1 MRQGPLKGLRVVEFA
16 GIGPGPFAAMLL
28 ADMGADVVRID
39 RPEARAR
46 KADVT
51 LRGRRIIAL
60 DLKTQ
65 ADQALALCD
74 QAEVLIEGFR
84 PGVMERL
91 GLGPEVVCARNPKLV
106 YGRMTGWGQS
116 GPLAPY
122 AGHVLA
128 ERIGLVPILRAGLGM
143 VEPIIDMIPTA
154 HIWHLGL
161 YRDHDTLQPVSYYNK
176 LPPEVNIDVALV
188 LDPMLATGGSASAAV
203 TVLKQWGVKRITFLG
218 LIAAP
223 EGVALMQREHPDV
236 PLYLAAI
243 DEKLNDIGYIM
254 PGLGDAGDRQFGT
267 Y

>member
-1 MRQGPLKGLRVVEFA
+1 MGDIDNHPVIGTTMSLVHVSQHPLVLTKLTMLRNQTTKSKIFRELVGEITQFL
-16 GIGPGPFAAMLL
+16 MY
-28 ADMGADVVRID
+28 
-39 RPEARAR
+39 EATN
-46 KADVT
+46 D
-51 LRGRRIIAL
+51 IAL
-60 DLKTQ
+60 Q
-65 ADQALALCD
+65 AHTVQT
-74 QAEVLIEGFR
+74 
-84 PGVMERL
+84 PM
-91 GLGPEVVCARNPKLV
+91 
-106 YGRMTGWGQS
+106 
-116 GPLAPY
+116 APY

-203 TVLKQWGVKRITFLG
+203 TVLKQWGVKRIKFLG

-223 EGVALMQREHPDV
+223 EGVALMHREHPDV

-243 DEKLNDIGYIM
+243 DEKLNEIGYIV